1 MSSVWVAAGTAV
13 VSLGSGLLSS
23 RKGKKQAAKARE
35 LQERQL
41 RLMEQQMA
49 NFKKLTSA
57 IPKETQKMIEDM
69 NKSYAEVGVLL
80 AEAKRNG
87 DNQSIVLFEQQRA
100 LVKQHLNAELT
111 TIGMNADEMTGLL
124 DEMTESAVTLVR
136 EDAEF
141 NDGLKAE
148 YKKEADVAVGNLR
161 KMAEASGQRMESI
174 LKTGLAPE
182 AAAVIS
188 KMQQGVADLTR
199 KTAALESKV
208 GKGGA
213 ASRISATELEG
224 LKMIGE
230 TTAELQQDAQ
240 QQLQNAGN
248 AQSQFLAASGEV
260 LANTQTTRGRD
271 ELAAR
276 SPYDQMQIQNQQQEG
291 AQSLAA
297 IGNANV
303 ATRNLTGAE
312 GEASLAR
319 EDQFARDRMSLVQSQ
334 ASGTQALRE
343 REQDL
348 KFQGAAGQ
356 AGQARS
362 MADIMGVQAQNY
374 SNMAMQSSAA
384 AQQSYSSAF
393 KGLMGGSIGMGN
405 GGGAQGFGQGFMQG
419 AYGINMQGSNKPVG
433 NQVNAPSANADLNKM
448 FAE

>member
-1 MSSVWVAAGTAV
+1 MSSLWVAAGTAV
-13 VSLGSGLLSS
+13 VGLAAGVMSS
-23 RKGKKQAAKARE
+23 RSAKKEGNKTRA

-41 RLMEQQMA
+41 ALMEQQMA
-49 NFKKLTSA
+49 NFKKLTDA
-57 IPKETQKMIEDM
+57 VPKEIQQMLDDL

-80 AEAKRNG
+80 SEAKRNG
-87 DNQSIVLFEQQRA
+87 DSQSIALFERQRD
-100 LVKQHLNAELT
+100 LVKQHMNAELA

-124 DEMTESAVTLVR
+124 DEMTESAVALVR
-136 EDAEF
+136 EDADF
-141 NDGLKAE
+141 NDSLKAN
-148 YKKEADVAVGNLR
+148 YKKEADLAVGNLR

-199 KTAALESKV
+199 KTAALEAKV

-230 TTAELQQDAQ
+230 ATADLQKDAQ
-240 QQLQNAGN
+240 GQLQNAGN
-248 AQSQFLAASGEV
+248 AQNQYLAASGEV
-260 LANTQTTRGRD
+260 LANTQTTRGRE
-271 ELAAR
+271 ELATR
-276 SPYDQMQIQNQQQEG
+276 SPYDQAIIQTRQQEG
-291 AQSLAA
+291 AQSLAT

-334 ASGTQALRE
+334 SASTQALNE
-343 REQDL
+343 RKQDL
-348 KFQGAAGQ
+348 MFSGAAGQ
-356 AGQARS
+356 ATQARS

-374 SNMAMQSSAA
+374 ANMAKQSSAA
-384 AQQSYSSAF
+384 AQASYASVF
-393 KGLMGGSIGMGN
+393 KGLAGGVMGASG
-405 GGGAQGFGQGFMQG
+405 GGGAQGFGQGFFEG
-419 AYGINMQGSNKPVG
+419 AYGIKTGPNVG
-433 NQVNAPSANADLNKM
+433 QANTSLTKM
-448 FAE
+448 LGE